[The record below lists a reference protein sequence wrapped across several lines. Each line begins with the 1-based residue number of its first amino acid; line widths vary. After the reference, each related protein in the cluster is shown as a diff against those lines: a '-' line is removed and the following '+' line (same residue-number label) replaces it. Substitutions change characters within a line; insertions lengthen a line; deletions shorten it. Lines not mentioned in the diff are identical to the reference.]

1 MKKTVALV
9 VVVCFSF
16 ALGWFCR
23 SLRAMSDRSANNMR
37 IRICLEGYFDLYERL
52 SSSKDE
58 ALVRQYMKDA
68 KDVLGQSLTGKDVL
82 KNGASEFFIKWERVL
97 QN

>member
-1 MKKTVALV
+1 MKKTVVLV
-9 VVVCFSF
+9 GVFCISF

-52 SSSKDE
+52 SSSRDE
-58 ALVRQYMKDA
+58 ALVKQYMRDA
-68 KDVLGQSLTGKDVL
+68 RDVLGQSLTDKNVL
-82 KNGASEFFIKWERVL
+82 KNGSSEFFIKWERVL